1 MNSKHSQERQ
11 GSRRLL
17 PRSKLCRRTL
27 GKATG
32 IVAFLGIL
40 AAGCAHTGA
49 PDTVQAVPV
58 VAAPADPGGSIW
70 RQGAASHFFDRKARN
85 VGDIVTVNIVEK
97 ASAAQE
103 ASTETGRTSDMDAS
117 LDDIF
122 GLPQNLGMTNFL
134 GSGQPF
140 SPSLKGAYARDFK
153 GSGKTTRKNELVL
166 TVTATVVEV
175 LPGGNLRIRGQ
186 REVKVN
192 REKQS
197 IFLEGIV
204 RPEDISPSNSVA
216 STQIADARIKYTG
229 RGVLGDVQGPGWFS
243 RIMDWIWPL

>member
-1 MNSKHSQERQ
+1 MDSRKSQKRKS
-11 GSRRLL
+11 GWRSVA
-17 PRSKLCRRTL
+17 RSKPCLSALTTAAWFGVSL
-27 GKATG
+27 W
-32 IVAFLGIL
+32 L
-40 AAGCAHTGA
+40 ASGCVHTKTSVTA
-49 PDTVQAVPV
+49 E
-58 VAAPADPGGSIW
+58 AAPAFQAPVDPGGSIW
-70 RQGAASHFFDRKARN
+70 RQGVASHFFDRKARN
-85 VGDIVTVNIVEK
+85 VGDIVTVNIVEE
-97 ASAAQE
+97 ASATQE
-103 ASTETGRTSDMDAS
+103 ASTETGRTSKMDAS

-140 SPSLKGAYARDFK
+140 SPSLKGDYARDFK

-175 LPGGNLRIRGQ
+175 LPSGNLRIRGQ

-192 REKQS
+192 REKQTV
-197 IFLEGIV
+197 FLEGII
-204 RPEDISPSNSVA
+204 RPEDISPVNSVV